1 MRSFQFYF
9 NSVKKRSIV
18 YWMIRW
24 VSRNA
29 LSAKRRSCER
39 NAHLLSKNKGD
50 GVRDVGKS
58 NTDEHTNLE
67 KEKDNLLA
75 MITLGRLT
83 MTPES
88 KVKRKVYEILKKYNV
103 YYFSPIMSGY
113 GKSGVPDVIACYKGV
128 FIGIECKATE
138 KNKPTDLQQRNL
150 DDIKM
155 KGGWALVIHKDNLQ
169 ELITLLDN
177 L

>member
-1 MRSFQFYF
+1 M
-9 NSVKKRSIV
+9 
-18 YWMIRW
+18 
-24 VSRNA
+24 
-29 LSAKRRSCER
+29 
-39 NAHLLSKNKGD
+39 G

-113 GKSGVPDVIACYKGV
+113 GKSGVPCDRDWETIYIIFFK
-128 FIGIECKATE
+128 
-138 KNKPTDLQQRNL
+138 
-150 DDIKM
+150 
-155 KGGWALVIHKDNLQ
+155 
-169 ELITLLDN
+169 
-177 L
+177 

>member
-1 MRSFQFYF
+1 
-9 NSVKKRSIV
+9 
-18 YWMIRW
+18 
-24 VSRNA
+24 
-29 LSAKRRSCER
+29 
-39 NAHLLSKNKGD
+39 
-50 GVRDVGKS
+50 
-58 NTDEHTNLE
+58 
-67 KEKDNLLA
+67 
-75 MITLGRLT
+75 

-103 YYFSPIMSGY
+103 YYFSPIMNGY

-150 DDIKM
+150 NDIKM